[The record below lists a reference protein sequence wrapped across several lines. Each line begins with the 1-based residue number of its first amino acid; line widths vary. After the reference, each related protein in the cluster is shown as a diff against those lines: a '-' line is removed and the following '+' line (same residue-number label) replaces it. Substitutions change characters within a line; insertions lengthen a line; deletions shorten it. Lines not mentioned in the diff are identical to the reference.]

1 MHASGNVA
9 TNLTVEGFPSA
20 VSHFS
25 IVSFFPPNQENR
37 LVRPP
42 FEGLSAVNNTKR
54 ASEKNILPSG
64 TSHNDCSTMLLY
76 SCQASTLFV
85 SGLAR
90 MG

>member
-1 MHASGNVA
+1 VSHIAAPRSDSIISPLNKVATAVHASGNVA

-42 FEGLSAVNNTKR
+42 FEGLSAVNKTKR
-54 ASEKNILPSG
+54 ASEKNLMPSG
-64 TSHNDCSTMLLY
+64 TSH
-76 SCQASTLFV
+76 
-85 SGLAR
+85 
-90 MG
+90 

>member
-1 MHASGNVA
+1 VRDSCNVA

-25 IVSFFPPNQENR
+25 IVSFLPPNHENR

-54 ASEKNILPSG
+54 ASEKNVFRSG
-64 TSHNDCSTMLLY
+64 TSHDDCSTMLLY
-76 SCQASTLFV
+76 SCPASTFFL